1 MFTFLTPF
9 LEFDLDF
16 EQHSFFQTNVAAVA
30 RRYETMSSTESGN
43 DSGLPFL
50 ATVSAQSFFTWSY
63 LESNLYLCVVFCY
76 RVIFSPRLVFSPLCV
91 VASSRK
97 FQLAASQNYTL
108 FAYNLIIRC
117 LRYCEF

>member
-1 MFTFLTPF
+1 
-9 LEFDLDF
+9 
-16 EQHSFFQTNVAAVA
+16 
-30 RRYETMSSTESGN
+30 MSIYYCA
-43 DSGLPFL
+43 F
-50 ATVSAQSFFTWSY
+50 VSAQSFFACSY
-63 LESNLYLCVVFCY
+63 LESNLYLCVVFRY
-76 RVIFSPRLVFSPLCV
+76 RVIFSPRFVFSPSCV